1 MKGNNMKPNKT
12 DLQQA
17 FELLIQCL
25 EKHTFCSR
33 FEKETILPKEDT
45 LTVGNI
51 IVKYSDLGQREL
63 SARRMEF
70 SMIFAGELLYRG
82 IIGYMP
88 ILYTK
93 QNQKFGEE
101 LLDDASVGGIITIH
115 HSAYSYSQIAIIL
128 FDRNGPLVWFASCHE
143 VKDAVFFLMG
153 ENPEGVS
160 VYYSEKVYPENLLP
174 EYYNEDQSIIDA
186 ALHNTQTKRLEELA
200 EIIPGKSARSYDY
213 RDSGIPY
220 LRARDIQKGVIVTA
234 SVCLE
239 PAMATEFSRQLL
251 QEGDILLT
259 KHFGQRKLALVSE
272 ENLPAIASE
281 ALFIIRP
288 FGISERY
295 LYRYLIS
302 KTGNAVFNAQLK
314 RIERGTTVASI
325 ALSDLKR
332 IQVPVYDEDTML
344 DYEQMDQLTG
354 EDGLEAA
361 LRIIQSVGEREKT
374 ESDIEKHVFAE
385 LVSAGW
391 EAEKL
396 SSQDGLVF
404 ENGKRWIPDLS
415 YCLPDNTKV
424 YFEVKR
430 TLSRASSEWASAI
443 ARILMGS
450 TKCYYVLTTGFYYE
464 VHVTGREKSLK
475 LLHAPTIPDILDWE
489 RGQN

>member
-1 MKGNNMKPNKT
+1 MKPNKT

-17 FELLIQCL
+17 FDLLIQCL
-25 EKHTFCSR
+25 EKRTFSSR
-33 FEKETILPKEDT
+33 FEKETIFPKEDS
-45 LTVGNI
+45 LTVGSI

-63 SARRMEF
+63 SARRSEF
-70 SMIFAGELLYRG
+70 SMVFDGVLLYHG

-88 ILYTK
+88 ILYTR
-93 QNQKFGEE
+93 QSQKFREK
-101 LLDDASVGGIITIH
+101 LLTEKLVGGIMTIR
-115 HSAYSYSQIAIIL
+115 HSTYSYSQIAIIL
-128 FDRNGPLVWFASCHE
+128 FDRKEPLVWFASCNE
-143 VKDAVFFLMG
+143 VKDAVSFLMD
-153 ENPEGVS
+153 EKPEGVS
-160 VYYSEKVYPENLLP
+160 VHYSEKADPENMLP
-174 EYYNEDQSIIDA
+174 EYYNEDQSVIDA
-186 ALHNTQTKRLEELA
+186 ALQNTQTKRLEELA

-213 RDSGIPY
+213 RDTGIPY
-220 LRARDIQKGVIVTA
+220 LRARDVQKGAIVAA
-234 SVCLE
+234 SVCLD
-239 PAMATEFSRQLL
+239 PAKAAEFSRQLL

-281 ALFIIRP
+281 ALYIIRP

-314 RIERGTTVASI
+314 RIERGATVASI
-325 ALSDLKR
+325 ALSDLKG
-332 IQVPVYDEDTML
+332 IQVPVYDEDTMME
-344 DYEQMDQLTG
+344 YEQMDQLTG
-354 EDGLEAA
+354 EDGIEAA

-374 ESDIEKHVFAE
+374 ESDIEKHVFDE

-396 SSQDGLVF
+396 SFQDAIVF

-415 YCLPDNTKV
+415 YSMPDNTKV

-430 TLSRASSEWASAI
+430 TLSKATSEWASVI
-443 ARILMGS
+443 AGILTGP
-450 TKCYYVLTTGFYYE
+450 TKCYYVLTTGYYYE
-464 VHVTGREKSLK
+464 VHVTGIEGSLK

-489 RGQN
+489 RGRI